1 MGIKDAL
8 IRLGDYM
15 GDPLITLRGNTEL
28 CAENCRCIT
37 ACDENVA
44 VLRTKAQDIRIVGTG
59 LTLENY
65 GAYGVK
71 ITGRIYSLTLE
82 ENGEDAVCST

>member
-1 MGIKDAL
+1 MGIKEAL
-8 IRLGDYM
+8 IRLGDYI
-15 GDPLITLRGNTEL
+15 GEPAITLHGNSEL

-37 ACDENVA
+37 ACDENTA
-44 VLRTKAQDIRIVGTG
+44 ILRTKSQDIRIVGTG

-82 ENGEDAVCST
+82 ENGEA